1 MAKPKNVLRGTAAMY
16 TVTQA
21 PYYFPIREAKAEYA
35 RLRAVAEKRISRLQA
50 AGYSLQGQ
58 QTSFKPLQRG
68 ATQSEVYKSLADVSK
83 FLSMKSSTVTGRKQQ
98 RRALVETMQDR
109 GYDFINENNVEQFGE
124 FMREA
129 KLHDEYR
136 GYDSEEVVE
145 LFHVAKEKHVKP
157 EDLAR
162 DLDLW
167 MGNEKLLNMPRSRST
182 IGSEELKERLGM
194 SPLKERRTRERA
206 QRERLR
212 NKRK

>member
-1 MAKPKNVLRGTAAMY
+1 MAKPKYVLRGTAAMY

-21 PYYFPIREAKAEYA
+21 PFYFTEREARAEYA
-35 RLRAVAEKRISRLQA
+35 RLRSIAEKRIQRLQG
-50 AGYSLQGQ
+50 AGYKLQGQ
-58 QTSFKPLQRG
+58 QTSFRPLERG
-68 ATQSEVYKSLADVSK
+68 ATQSDVYKSLADVSK
-83 FLSMKSSTVTGRKQQ
+83 FLSMKSSTVTGRKAQQ
-98 RRALVETMQDR
+98 RALVESMQER
-109 GYDFINENNVEQFGE
+109 GYDFINMNNVDQFGE
-124 FMREA
+124 FMKEA

-157 EDLAR
+157 EDLAK

-206 QRERLR
+206 QRQRLR
-212 NKRK
+212 GKRK